1 MSKIRKRFRCPKC
14 GSLSI
19 IRWGIRGG
27 RQRYRCNDCGTCF
40 VKHREDVSQNN
51 RFVWFRK
58 WVLGKQSITDIA
70 RDSGYSERQLRRWF
84 DEYLDKSPEWVIQR
98 RKSVHLLID
107 GTWFD
112 HDHCLIVYRDNDSK
126 STLYYRFAADEDE
139 YEIIRDLQ
147 VFKRLNVSISSFTT
161 DGAEP
166 IIRAI
171 KYAYP
176 HTTRQR
182 CIVHIERECL
192 TWLTQHP
199 KTAAGITLRR
209 LVCQISQIRTNND
222 KLFWINELNKWHED
236 YDEFL
241 KEKTV
246 NRETGELTYTHDSVR
261 KAYIHIHRA
270 LPDMFKFINKPEVP
284 ANTNGL
290 ESFFGHLKDNLRI
303 HRGMS
308 IEHRN
313 NFIKWY
319 LFFANEKKKND
330 R

>member
-1 MSKIRKRFRCPKC
+1 MYRIRRRQRCPECGSLNVVKWGVQCGHQRFRC
-14 GSLSI
+14 S
-19 IRWGIRGG
+19 
-27 RQRYRCNDCGTCF
+27 DCGISFTP
-40 VKHREDVSQNN
+40 RRPDVSQVN

-246 NRETGELTYTHDSVR
+246 NRETGDLTYTHDSVR

-270 LPDMFKFINKPEVP
+270 LPDMFKFINKPDVP

-308 IEHRN
+308 IEYRN

-319 LFFANEKKKND
+319 LFFANEKKKSP